1 MSKCSRVVAEEFT
14 DAGFVKSVNP
24 ARREL
29 RVEAAD
35 GVITKLE
42 GRTWLHVRDAT
53 GEVMRCKIA
62 KLSPQRGFAIVTVAA
77 GVPRDTVAGLKGS
90 RVVLPADEMKER
102 DGREVD
108 AAELTGMSVV
118 GVNGPLI
125 GEVVSGFETKANGV
139 LEVLRPDG
147 GSLLLPLVPEVIEE
161 IDWDANKVV
170 VHDIAPFAVENDNG
184 PRLT

>member
-14 DAGFVKSVNP
+14 DAGYVKSVNP

-29 RVEAAD
+29 RVEAAE

-42 GRTWLHVRDAT
+42 GRAWLHVRDAA
-53 GEVMRCKIA
+53 GEVMRYKIV
-62 KLSPQRGFAIVTVAA
+62 KLSPQRGFVIVTVVA
-77 GVPRDTVAGLKGS
+77 GVPRDTVARLKGS
-90 RVVLPADEMKER
+90 RIVLPADEMKDR
-102 DGREVD
+102 GRWEVD
-108 AAELTGMSVV
+108 AAELAGMTVV

-125 GEVVSGFETKANGV
+125 GEIVSGFDTKANGV

-161 IDWDANKVV
+161 IDWDAKKVV
-170 VHDIAPFAVENDNG
+170 VHDIAPFAVEHDRG

>member
-1 MSKCSRVVAEEFT
+1 MTQEFT
-14 DAGFVKSVNP
+14 DAGFVRSVNP

-29 RVEAAD
+29 RVEAAA
-35 GVITKLE
+35 GVIAKLE
-42 GRTWLHVRDAT
+42 GRPWLHLRDAT
-53 GEVMRCKIA
+53 GEVMRCKIV

-77 GVPRDTVAGLKGS
+77 GVPRDTVARLKG
-90 RVVLPADEMKER
+90 RRIVLPADEMKER
-102 DGREVD
+102 GAREVD
-108 AAELTGMSVV
+108 ASELAGMTVV

-125 GEVVSGFETKANGV
+125 GEVVSGFETKATGV

-161 IDWDANKVV
+161 INWDAKKVV
-170 VHDIAPFAVENDNG
+170 VHDIAPFAVEHDSG